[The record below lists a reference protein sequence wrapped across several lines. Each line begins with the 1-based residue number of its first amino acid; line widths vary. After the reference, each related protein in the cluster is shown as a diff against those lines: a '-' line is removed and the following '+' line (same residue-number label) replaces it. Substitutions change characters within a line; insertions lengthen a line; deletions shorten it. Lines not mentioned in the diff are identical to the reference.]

1 MCLIMWHKS
10 HVFSLILDAIHGF
23 YVTWS
28 TTLAFYIAFFSF
40 IFLFLVFFYCNFVLW
55 LIRWYKSHIFE
66 RKSSENVI
74 LISCDP
80 LHQHLTLFYFP
91 FWVFSCYLSIPLELF
106 IYLLRSGSRPQT
118 NLCHLCPSIFPLL
131 SQPLHDK
138 YKSRIYPVR
147 FNLYILLS
155 QCLGYCNL
163 QIDTDF

>member
-1 MCLIMWHKS
+1 MIYYIS
-10 HVFSLILDAIHGF
+10 IL
-23 YVTWS
+23 YR
-28 TTLAFYIAFFSF
+28 FFSF
-40 IFLFLVFFYCNFVLW
+40 ILLFWCFFNVILCCDW
-55 LIRWYKSHIFE
+55 SCDIKSHIFE

-131 SQPLHDK
+131 SQPLHGK
-138 YKSRIYPVR
+138 YKSGIYPVR